1 MNDVNDK
8 MRDPANRDPITKAP
22 GAHPVGVGVG
32 AAVGGAAAG
41 VGEPLPLPLPAR
53 QRDRWLVLA
62 GTIIGAAVG
71 AVVGGLAGKAVAEH
85 YDPTVEDAYWRQ
97 RHTEEP
103 YYSNPVYLRR
113 LCAGLPPRRRGAGA
127 LCRQAVRRGRRES
140 RVRLGGR
147 QGQFAPVLGSRSP
160 CHAGGLGADVRLDS
174 LAGGVFVAGFAFA
187 IPTPASTGVDWR
199 RSGMSN
205 RDGARW
211 SRVGIALKARAVY
224 CDVSSTLWSL
234 QVSRH

>member
-41 VGEPLPLPLPAR
+41 VGVAAAAATGAATGSVAGP
-53 QRDRWLVLA
+53 A

-103 YYSNPVYLRR
+103 YYETPYTYDDY
-113 LCAGLPPRRRGAGA
+113 APAY
-127 LCRQAVRRGRRES
+127 
-140 RVRLGGR
+140 RLGGEAR
-147 QGQFAPVLGSRSP
+147 GRYAGKRYDEVEGNLASDWEGVKGSS
-160 CHAGGLGADVRLDS
+160 RLSWDRAR
-174 LAGGVFVAGFAFA
+174 LATRAAWG
-187 IPTPASTGVDWR
+187 R
-199 RSGMSN
+199 MS
-205 RDGARW
+205 D
-211 SRVGIALKARAVY
+211 
-224 CDVSSTLWSL
+224 
-234 QVSRH
+234 